1 MPHFIKILLVFLFFH
16 LFSLIYLSILNS
28 SDSFGVFQSVKTLVQ
43 LTCKYYKLFV
53 LSWCIAL
60 FHLCLSSECFSLNQL
75 PGLKCQNFP

>member
-53 LSWCIAL
+53 LS
-60 FHLCLSSECFSLNQL
+60 
-75 PGLKCQNFP
+75 